1 MRDTDDPKPLTRR
14 ELAWKTH
21 TLTQD
26 AAAYRSEVQRL
37 RAELAE
43 LRDGQVQR

>member
-1 MRDTDDPKPLTRR
+1 MRDLTRR
-14 ELAWKTH
+14 ELAWKTR

-26 AAAYRSEVQRL
+26 AAAYRAEVQRL